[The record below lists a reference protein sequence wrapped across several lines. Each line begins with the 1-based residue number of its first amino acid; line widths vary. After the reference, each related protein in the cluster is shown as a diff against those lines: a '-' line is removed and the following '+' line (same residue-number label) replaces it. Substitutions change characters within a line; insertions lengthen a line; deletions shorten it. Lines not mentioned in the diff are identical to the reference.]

1 MQGKSDAGS
10 FHYYKSLCH
19 FEFVLNGPTMNQ
31 TFNIEIL
38 RRLQDVIRRNALE
51 MGRNNG
57 ILPHDNAPAH
67 QPLLVSNY
75 S

>member
-1 MQGKSDAGS
+1 MLEVFIITKV
-10 FHYYKSLCH
+10 CH
-19 FEFVLNGPTMNQ
+19 FEFILNGQTTNQ
-31 TFNIEIL
+31 TFNIEIAYKMSSGGMPL
-38 RRLQDVIRRNALE
+38 K
-51 MGRNNG
+51 MGRNNR